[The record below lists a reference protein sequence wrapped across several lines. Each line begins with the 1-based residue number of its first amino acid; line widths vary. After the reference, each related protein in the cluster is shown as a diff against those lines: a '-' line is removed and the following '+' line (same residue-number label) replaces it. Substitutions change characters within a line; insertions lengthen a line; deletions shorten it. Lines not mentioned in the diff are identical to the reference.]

1 MILLYLE
8 FSKIIDLPC
17 CALHCTEQSPKTPD
31 GIALL
36 ILHTKCK
43 VFYIFIILSL
53 LYCTKKVRD
62 DMKNQEIFSFEDAW
76 TSSFVQGNLELW
88 ANILDTRDI
97 LCIPPR
103 MTVFSQGDQA
113 KYVFVIQRG
122 RIILSAPSPSGN
134 EKVLMYAGAGCIIGE
149 QALIAGAEYP
159 YQATTL
165 EDSCF
170 YRIPAQLFLKYLSS
184 NTDVSMAF
192 IFNLLHKNQS
202 LMAHIADLSFKDA
215 EHRLIQELLF
225 CAEIYGKQQG
235 DGVLIQRVF
244 SQENLGKRILASR
257 VTVNKIIRELEQQS
271 LLHREGRRLVLDNV
285 DKLKRMLDIF
295 DR

>member
-1 MILLYLE
+1 MPSAVDP
-8 FSKIIDLPC
+8 FPVNR
-17 CALHCTEQSPKTPD
+17 CALHCAERFPKTPGGGD
-31 GIALL
+31 LL
-36 ILHTKCK
+36 ILHVKCK
-43 VFYIFIILSL
+43 VLYIIISQLP
-53 LYCTKKVRD
+53 LYYTKKVRY
-62 DMKNQEIFSFEDAW
+62 DMKNQEIFPFEDAW

-285 DKLKRMLDIF
+285 DKLKRMLDIY